1 MLVPAA
7 ILSTFIFL
15 TVDAVCDGNPHQWN
29 RTRRCDQ
36 YDAHC
41 PSASWGSNCSLCDGI
56 GGLSSSDKNSAFL
69 PTTCTPVM
77 SPDEMKIAGITPKL
91 PLWEKTFVNT
101 GFYEQQ
107 IFVKRDPFCLAQIPA
122 MTSNG
127 THCFKNQEGTFNY
140 DTSQNSLRIDYIQSK
155 SIIPNVNMTE
165 HFYHLKDGTVHPE
178 ISKFGILPTPVC
190 PCISLGV
197 GPVAYD
203 WALDAL
209 FVGRERLGIEFLWTS
224 KVVDH
229 FVKGPHHVWTEVETG
244 NIVRLYQPYNG
255 LEVFDPTKYN
265 TTMISLPVATFTL
278 PEQCLIE
285 QKLGCINGT
294 L

>member
-1 MLVPAA
+1 
-7 ILSTFIFL
+7 
-15 TVDAVCDGNPHQWN
+15 
-29 RTRRCDQ
+29 CDQ

-41 PSASWGSNCSLCDGI
+41 PSASWGMNCSLCDGI

-77 SPDEMKIAGITPKL
+77 SPNEMKIAGITPKL

-244 NIVRLYQPYNG
+244 NVVRLYQPYNG